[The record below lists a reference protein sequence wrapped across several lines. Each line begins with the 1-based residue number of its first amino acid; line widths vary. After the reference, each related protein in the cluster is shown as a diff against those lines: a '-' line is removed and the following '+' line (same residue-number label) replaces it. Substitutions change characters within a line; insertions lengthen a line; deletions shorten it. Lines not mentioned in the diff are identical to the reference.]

1 MNGSLSGE
9 LRHEEARSAS
19 AVAMACSCHAD
30 EARPLVDSFPVV
42 SVNEPWDYSCAVS
55 SAAP

>member
-1 MNGSLSGE
+1 MNGSLSGGHRPGE
-9 LRHEEARSAS
+9 VRSAS

-30 EARPLVDSFPVV
+30 EARPLVDSFPAV
-42 SVNEPWDYSCAVS
+42 SVNEPWDYSCAVN